1 MYWII
6 CILRLVVTYT
16 CTYDLCSDLYGLE
29 NTLTWARI
37 AKKTRLEEV
46 IQKQNKRKNAERRE
60 RSIYRLHTI
69 AV

>member
-1 MYWII
+1 MI
-6 CILRLVVTYT
+6 CAQTY
-16 CTYDLCSDLYGLE
+16 GIE

-60 RSIYRLHTI
+60 RSLYRPHTI